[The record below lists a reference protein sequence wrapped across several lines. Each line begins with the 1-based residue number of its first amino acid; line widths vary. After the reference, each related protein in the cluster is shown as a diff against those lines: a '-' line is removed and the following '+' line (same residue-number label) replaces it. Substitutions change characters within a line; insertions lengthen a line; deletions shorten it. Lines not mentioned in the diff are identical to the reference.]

1 MNLVSEYLE
10 GTCSASTQATEVVI
24 DDGEGLEQSRIREFQ
39 IVTGKDD
46 QIQDSLTSSRRDME
60 LSLNSSIKD

>member
-10 GTCSASTQATEVVI
+10 GTYSASTQRTEVVI
-24 DDGEGLEQSRIREFQ
+24 DNGEGLEQSRFREFQ
-39 IVTGKDD
+39 MVMGKDNE
-46 QIQDSLTSSRRDME
+46 IEDSLTSSRRDME